1 VIPGCKT
8 RTGAPALCFTSFAD
22 GVTLSASWRH
32 RHCWVQDLLWRSRFV
47 FHVVCCCCHFV
58 CVAAPLS
65 SLGAKPALA
74 LPLCVS
80 RRALP
85 SSLLAITSS
94 TSGRHCHRWVQDPL
108 WRSCFV
114 FHVVDHHHHFVHVVA
129 PPSSL
134 GARPALALP
143 LHHVLPS
150 PASSCVAVIS
160 AGYHF
165 VCVGAPPSS
174 LGSRPALVLPLRV
187 SRHVSPSCARP
198 RGKPLSS
205 LGARPALALPLRPRC
220 RRSGSVMFLFGR
232 RGKSP
237 SLLGATP
244 ALLLPLRPL
253 TTLLGAI
260 ALHSTCHRMFKN

>member
-85 SSLLAITSS
+85 SSLLAVTSS
-94 TSGRHCHRWVQDPL
+94 ASGRHCHRWVQDPL

-129 PPSSL
+129 PPSLL

-143 LHHVLPS
+143 LHRVLPS
-150 PASSCVAVIS
+150 SLLAITLSVSGRHRHRWVQDPLWCSRFVFHVMCHRHVHDLAASHCHHWVQDPLWRS
-160 AGYHF
+160 HF
-165 VCVGAPPSS
+165 VHVVED
-174 LGSRPALVLPLRV
+174 PALSCSFLVVVESHHHCWVQHPLCC
-187 SRHVSPSCARP
+187 SRFVH
-198 RGKPLSS
+198 
-205 LGARPALALPLRPRC
+205 
-220 RRSGSVMFLFGR
+220 
-232 RGKSP
+232 
-237 SLLGATP
+237 
-244 ALLLPLRPL
+244 
-253 TTLLGAI
+253 
-260 ALHSTCHRMFKN
+260 